1 MANDTK
7 EFTVPITGGEVPV
20 ISFGKG
26 EKIMVMIPGL
36 RLSDIKGSARTAAR
50 FYSLFA
56 RDYRVYM
63 IDRKDRIAEGCTIHD
78 LAEDTYEVMKKLR
91 LKDVYLFGVSQGG
104 MISQDIAIHHPDMV
118 KKMALGVTLSR
129 NNDTTRE
136 VLRIWKQLAEKDGLG
151 AVAADYFSRAY
162 SESYLKRYGKVV
174 PLVLKTQRLMPVDR
188 FLILSSSCLTCNTWE
203 DLDRIRC
210 PVLVLGGGKDRIVTG
225 EASLEIAEK
234 LNCPCFLYED
244 LSHEAYNEAKDFN
257 QRIYDFFEAE

>member
-7 EFTVPITGGEVPV
+7 ELAVSITGGEVPV

-26 EKIMVMIPGL
+26 TKNMVMIPGL
-36 RLSDIKGSARTAAR
+36 RLSDIKGSSRVAAH
-50 FYSLFA
+50 FYRIFA
-56 RDYRVYM
+56 RDYRVYV
-63 IDRKDRIAEGCTIHD
+63 IDRKDRIEEGCTIHD
-78 LAEDTYEVMKKLR
+78 LAEDTYEVMEKLQ

-104 MISQDIAIHHPDMV
+104 MIAQDIAIHHPDMV

-129 NNDTTRE
+129 INDTAKE
-136 VLRIWKQLAEKDGLG
+136 VVKLWKQLAKERGLS
-151 AVAADYFSRAY
+151 AVASDYFSRAY
-162 SESYLKRYGKVV
+162 SEKYQKRFKTVV
-174 PLVLKTQRLMPVDR
+174 PVMVKTQKLMPVDR
-188 FLILSSSCLTCNTWE
+188 FLILASSCLTCNTWE
-203 DLDRIRC
+203 DLEQITC

-225 EASLEIAEK
+225 EASLEIAER